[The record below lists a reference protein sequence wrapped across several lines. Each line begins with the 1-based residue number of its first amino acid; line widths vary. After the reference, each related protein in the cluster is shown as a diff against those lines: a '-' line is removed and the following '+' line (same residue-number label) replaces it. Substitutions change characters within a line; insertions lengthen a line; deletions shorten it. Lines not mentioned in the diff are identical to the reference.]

1 MTLLTG
7 IATVVVL
14 LLIAVAL
21 LPSKKRERETN
32 QANTVLTPFQTP
44 ERQANLREQQ
54 LQEESDAIANEYQR
68 RSNEAWL
75 DELSDKAST
84 LLKAPAKTTTRKS

>member
-1 MTLLTG
+1 MTLG
-7 IATVVVL
+7 IAIIVVL
-14 LLIAVAL
+14 VLIAVAL
-21 LPSKKRERETN
+21 LPPKKRDRDVN
-32 QANTVLTPFQTP
+32 QSSPVINPFQTQ

-54 LQEESDAIANEYQR
+54 LQEESEAIASEYQR

-84 LLKAPAKTTTRKS
+84 LLKAPTKPTTRKS

>member
-14 LLIAVAL
+14 LLIAGAL
-21 LPSKKRERETN
+21 LPSKKRDKD
-32 QANTVLTPFQTP
+32 NTQSTSVINPFHSPAQP
-44 ERQANLREQQ
+44 VNLREQQ
-54 LQEESDAIANEYQR
+54 LQEESEAIASEYQR

-84 LLKAPAKTTTRKS
+84 LLKAPAKPAAHKS

>member
-21 LPSKKRERETN
+21 LPSKKRNSNESAASTLNPFETF
-32 QANTVLTPFQTP
+32 TRSV
-44 ERQANLREQQ
+44 NLREHQ
-54 LQEESDAIANEYQR
+54 LREESEAIANEYQR

-75 DELSDKAST
+75 DDLSVRASE
-84 LLKAPAKTTTRKS
+84 LLKAPAKPAARKS

>member
-14 LLIAVAL
+14 LLSAVAL
-21 LPSKKRERETN
+21 LPSKKRDRDTN
-32 QANTVLTPFQTP
+32 QTSSVINPFQRQ

-54 LQEESDAIANEYQR
+54 LQEESEAIASEYQR

-84 LLKAPAKTTTRKS
+84 LLKAPSKPAARKQ

>member
-1 MTLLTG
+1 MILG
-7 IATVVVL
+7 IATAVVL
-14 LLIAVAL
+14 VLVAIAI
-21 LPSKKRERETN
+21 LPAKKRDRD
-32 QANTVLTPFQTP
+32 ANHSSPVINPFYTQ

-54 LQEESDAIANEYQR
+54 LQEESEAIASEYQR

-84 LLKAPAKTTTRKS
+84 LLKAPAKPTTRKS

>member
-21 LPSKKRERETN
+21 LPSKKRDSNSTTGPTLN
-32 QANTVLTPFQTP
+32 PF
-44 ERQANLREQQ
+44 EGFNRSINLREQQ
-54 LQEESDAIANEYQR
+54 LREESEAIASEYKR

-75 DELSDKAST
+75 DDVSIKASE
-84 LLKAPAKTTTRKS
+84 LLKTPAKPMSRKS

>member
-21 LPSKKRERETN
+21 LPSKKRERDTPQTN
-32 QANTVLTPFQTP
+32 SVLNPFQP
-44 ERQANLREQQ
+44 QERLVNLREQQ
-54 LQEESDAIANEYQR
+54 LQEESDAIASEYQR

-84 LLKAPAKTTTRKS
+84 LLKAPAKPAARKQ

>member
-1 MTLLTG
+1 MFLG

-14 LLIAVAL
+14 VLIVVAL
-21 LPSKKRERETN
+21 LPSKKRDRDAN
-32 QANTVLTPFQTP
+32 QSGSVINPFQTH

-54 LQEESDAIANEYQR
+54 LQEESEAIASEYQR

-84 LLKAPAKTTTRKS
+84 LLKAPAKPTTRKS

>member
-1 MTLLTG
+1 MFLG

-14 LLIAVAL
+14 VLIAVAL
-21 LPSKKRERETN
+21 LPSKKRDRDAN
-32 QANTVLTPFQTP
+32 QLGSAINPFQTQ

-54 LQEESDAIANEYQR
+54 LQEESDAIASEYQR

-84 LLKAPAKTTTRKS
+84 LLKAPTKTTTRKS

>member
-21 LPSKKRERETN
+21 LPSKKRDKDSN
-32 QANTVLTPFQTP
+32 QAASVLNPFQSPATP
-44 ERQANLREQQ
+44 VNLREQQ
-54 LQEESDAIANEYQR
+54 LQEESDAIASEYQR
-68 RSNEAWL
+68 RSDEAWL
-75 DELSDKAST
+75 DELSDKASA
-84 LLKAPAKTTTRKS
+84 LLKAPAKPAARKS

>member
-21 LPSKKRERETN
+21 LPSKKRDKDNASIN
-32 QANTVLTPFQTP
+32 QRYQSVPFTG
-44 ERQANLREQQ
+44 A
-54 LQEESDAIANEYQR
+54 
-68 RSNEAWL
+68 
-75 DELSDKAST
+75 ASQS
-84 LLKAPAKTTTRKS
+84 A

>member
-7 IATVVVL
+7 IATVAVL

-21 LPSKKRERETN
+21 LPSKKRDRDTN
-32 QANTVLTPFQTP
+32 QANTVLNPFQTP

>member
-21 LPSKKRERETN
+21 LPSKKRDKDNAQSTSVIN
-32 QANTVLTPFQTP
+32 PFHSPAQP
-44 ERQANLREQQ
+44 VNLREQQ
-54 LQEESDAIANEYQR
+54 LQEESEAIASEYQR

-84 LLKAPAKTTTRKS
+84 LLKAPAKPAARKS

>member
-21 LPSKKRERETN
+21 LPSKKRDRDTN
-32 QANTVLTPFQTP
+32 QANTVLNPFQTP

-54 LQEESDAIANEYQR
+54 LQEESDAIASEYQR